1 MDATAVQFD
10 VLREVTRRSARRAV
24 TTMKARFFDLPLRFQ
39 IAIPFSILVI
49 AVVVLAFGFGI
60 PLAQKSAEQDQDLK
74 LENARSLLQ
83 LSLANQQDHLHS
95 TAAILAEDPKVALAL
110 QSGDTRG
117 LSSPLSTFPSQMAA
131 DAVEIYDQ
139 HGILF
144 YDFGDLG
151 PLDVATWTSLRQTAS
166 TRGAATAL
174 AVTGAGPMMLA
185 VRPAEGGFVV
195 VGNSLSSELEKLRYD
210 SSVHFSVYRA
220 GELVASTFPGQH
232 GQPPTEVRTPPTLPV
247 GSSDPLK
254 EGIVVAGEAYS
265 VVYERPTL
273 SGDPM
278 SIVGVFLPKSDGW
291 SADRF
296 VAVGSAA
303 VLATALVLLALG
315 FVIAQRIAAR
325 VERVVAGIER
335 IGDGDLSQEVNV
347 DSSDEV
353 GRLGQVVN
361 AMATQLRQMER
372 AKAQF
377 LAMASHEL
385 RTPLALMKSSTDLLL
400 ENGSRP
406 ANGNKRELL
415 QIVVDNIDRM
425 QRRVSD
431 LLDLARME
439 AGDFRLQPRP
449 TDIRRLLSE
458 VAESA
463 RPLISSKR
471 QTLDV
476 RLPPRLPLLQMDPDR
491 IQQVV
496 LNLLS
501 NASRHTPPESHIV
514 VRAADK
520 NGAVQVDVS
529 DNGPGVPRER
539 LARLFDPTVR
549 PIGRNGGAGLGLLIA
564 QRLVRLHGGEI
575 WAESDP
581 GQGSQFA
588 FTIPCDTRRRE
599 KQQ

>member
-1 MDATAVQFD
+1 
-10 VLREVTRRSARRAV
+10 
-24 TTMKARFFDLPLRFQ
+24 MKARFFDLPLRFQ
-39 IAIPFSILVI
+39 IAIPFSILI
-49 AVVVLAFGFGI
+49 MAVVVLAFGFGL
-60 PLAQKSAEQDQDLK
+60 PLAQKSAEEDQDLK
-74 LENARSLLQ
+74 LENARSLIQ

-95 TAAILAEDPKVALAL
+95 TAAILAEDPEVALAL

-117 LSSPLSTFPSQMAA
+117 LSSLLSTFPSQMAA
-131 DAVEIYDQ
+131 DAVEVYDQ
-139 HGILF
+139 HGALF

-151 PLDVATWTSLRQTAS
+151 PVDAATWTSLRQTAS

-195 VGNSLSSELEKLRYD
+195 VGSSLSSELEKLRYN

-232 GQPPTEVRTPPTLPV
+232 SQIPPEVRTPPTLPV
-247 GSSDPLK
+247 SSNDPVK
-254 EGIVVAGEAYS
+254 KGVVVAGEAYS

-278 SIVGVFLPKSDGW
+278 SMIGVFLPKSAGW
-291 SADRF
+291 SADGF
-296 VAVGSAA
+296 LAVGSAA

-325 VERVVAGIER
+325 VERVVAAIEK
-335 IGDGDLSQEVNV
+335 IGDGDLSQELNV

-361 AMATQLRQMER
+361 AMATQLRQMEQ
-372 AKAQF
+372 AKARF

-385 RTPLALMKSSTDLLL
+385 RTPLALMKSSTDLLM
-400 ENGSRP
+400 ENGAKPVNGSR
-406 ANGNKRELL
+406 RELL
-415 QIVVDNIDRM
+415 EIVADNIDRM

-431 LLDLARME
+431 LLDLARMD
-439 AGDFRLQPRP
+439 AGDLRLQPRP

-463 RPLISSKR
+463 RPLISSKG
-471 QTLDV
+471 QTLEV

-491 IQQVV
+491 IQQV
-496 LNLLS
+496 LINLLS
-501 NASRHTPPESHIV
+501 NASRHTPPQSHIV
-514 VRAADK
+514 VRAAQK
-520 NGAVQVDVS
+520 RGAVQVDVS
-529 DNGPGVPRER
+529 DDGPGVPRER

-588 FTIPCDTRRRE
+588 FTVPRDRKKKE
-599 KQQ
+599 EEP

>member
-1 MDATAVQFD
+1 
-10 VLREVTRRSARRAV
+10 
-24 TTMKARFFDLPLRFQ
+24 MKTRFFDLPLRFQ
-39 IAIPFSILVI
+39 IAIPFSILIV
-49 AVVVLAFGFGI
+49 AVVVVAFGFGV
-60 PLAQKSAEQDQDLK
+60 PLAQRSAEEDQDLK

-95 TAAILAEDPKVALAL
+95 TAAILAKDPEVALAL

-117 LSSPLSTFPSQMAA
+117 LSSLPSQMAA
-131 DAVEIYDQ
+131 DAIELYDQ
-139 HGILF
+139 QGILF
-144 YDFGDLG
+144 YDFGNLG
-151 PLDVATWTSLRQTAS
+151 PMDVATWTSLRQTAS

-174 AVTGAGPMMLA
+174 TVTDAGPMMLA

-195 VGNSLSSELEKLRYD
+195 VGNSLSSELQKLRQD

-220 GELVASTFPGQH
+220 DELVASTFPGQQ
-232 GQPPTEVRTPPTLPV
+232 GRPPPEVRTPPTLPV
-247 GSSDPLK
+247 SSSDPVK
-254 EGIVVAGEAYS
+254 KGIVVGGDAYS

-278 SIVGVFLPKSDGW
+278 SMIGVFLPKPAGW

-325 VERVVAGIER
+325 VERVVGAIET
-335 IGDGDLSQEVNV
+335 IGGGDLSKEVNV

-361 AMATQLRQMER
+361 AMATQLRQMEQ
-372 AKAQF
+372 AKAKF
-377 LAMASHEL
+377 LAMTSHEL
-385 RTPLALMKSSTDLLL
+385 RTPLALMKSSTELLL
-400 ENGSRP
+400 EKGARS

-449 TDIRRLLSE
+449 TDMRRLLSE
-458 VAESA
+458 VADSA
-463 RPLISSKR
+463 RPLISSKQ

-476 RLPPRLPLLQMDPDR
+476 KLPARLPLLQMDPDR

-520 NGAVQVDVS
+520 KGAVQVDVS
-529 DNGPGVPRER
+529 DNGPGVPRDR
-539 LARLFDPTVR
+539 LTHLFDTTAR

-575 WAESDP
+575 WAESNP

-599 KQQ
+599 EQQ